1 MNELRETILFF
12 FRTFDREFIA
22 LFLTIPRIYAFLET
36 AQLLNSSAVPRLT
49 RTVAILSLAIAAV
62 PINMVHVEAFDRT
75 IASIALLVVKE
86 GVIGFVLGYLVGW
99 IFWAVQSAGALIDNQ
114 RGAAIAASIDPMQGQ
129 ETSPLGI
136 LFSQAFF
143 AYVYAA
149 GVILPV
155 LGLLYQSYAIWPAT
169 VVMPAIAPNFPE
181 LVLGF
186 TDQAMRLV
194 VVLAGPIIAVMF
206 LAEFALAIV
215 SRFAPQVQVFILAMP
230 IKSGLAIFMLIFY
243 FSVLLP
249 HAADQML
256 FVTDVIGRLR
266 SVVDPGGPL
275 LLPNGIIQGN
285 P

>member
-22 LFLTIPRIYAFLET
+22 LFSPFRASMRSWRRRSCC
-36 AQLLNSSAVPRLT
+36 NSSGGAAADPDGGDP
-49 RTVAILSLAIAAV
+49 VARHRRGADQHGARRGASTAAV
-62 PINMVHVEAFDRT
+62 
-75 IASIALLVVKE
+75 ASIALLVVKE

-155 LGLLYQSYAIWPAT
+155 LGLLYQSCAIWPAT
-169 VVMPAIAPNFPE
+169 VVMPAIAPNFLNWCSASPTRRCASSWCWRADRRGDVPRRVRARHRQP
-181 LVLGF
+181 LR
-186 TDQAMRLV
+186 ARRCRSSSW
-194 VVLAGPIIAVMF
+194 PCR
-206 LAEFALAIV
+206 
-215 SRFAPQVQVFILAMP
+215 SR
-230 IKSGLAIFMLIFY
+230 
-243 FSVLLP
+243 
-249 HAADQML
+249 AA
-256 FVTDVIGRLR
+256 
-266 SVVDPGGPL
+266 SPSSC
-275 LLPNGIIQGN
+275 
-285 P
+285 